1 MLKHKLR
8 TVCCLVIF
16 CAGVN
21 VSASPH
27 RHNVVRETI
36 NDVSVFY
43 NENWV
48 GTERHVKGRSAV
60 NSNDIQSLH
69 RSGDSEGNHNKK
81 WSKGP
86 SRSSED
92 MVAGIASQRK
102 MEKFMEEFYL
112 KQLRIEMQRSQILH
126 SFPPDELPTVI
137 LAQRDQKAP
146 ISEES
151 AAAIQSNRVFPS
163 EEQEDNDTRDNDNQE
178 LLEFMRQVSSSMEE
192 KDASENNELDAEQD
206 ESTVASDSWLSYFRP
221 IYRFVKDN
229 MARFEKE
236 LREHK
241 RKMERVWKQVQEER
255 HALEREDGDEP
266 FDVLDFEHEAEH
278 REIIFLDEGRCGCVC
293 Q

>member
-1 MLKHKLR
+1 M
-8 TVCCLVIF
+8 
-16 CAGVN
+16 
-21 VSASPH
+21 SALPQRSPPH
-27 RHNVVRETI
+27 RHTVVRETI

-48 GTERHVKGRSAV
+48 GSERHVKGRSAV
-60 NSNDIQSLH
+60 NSNDFQSLH
-69 RSGDSEGNHNKK
+69 RSSDSNKK
-81 WSKGP
+81 WSRGP
-86 SRSSED
+86 ARSSED
-92 MVAGIASQRK
+92 IMVAGMASPAAAAAPSSESHRK

-126 SFPPDELPTVI
+126 SFPPDELPAVI
-137 LAQRDQKAP
+137 LAQRDQNAP

-163 EEQEDNDTRDNDNQE
+163 EEQEDNDDDTKDDNQE

-192 KDASENNELDAEQD
+192 KEAPENNELDAEQD
-206 ESTVASDSWLSYFRP
+206 ESAVVASDSWLSYFRP
-221 IYRFVKDN
+221 IYRFIKDN

-255 HALEREDGDEP
+255 NALEREEGDEP

-278 REIIFLDEGRCGCVC
+278 REIIFLDEGRRVLCVGCVG
-293 Q
+293 